1 MQPAARPVERTR
13 RYLTFRL
20 GDEEYAVG
28 ILQVREILEYGTV
41 TRVPTTPP
49 FIRGVVNV
57 RGSVVP
63 VIDLA
68 VKFGMTPNPVT
79 RRSCI
84 LLIEVD
90 IAGEPTVMGV
100 VADSVS
106 QVVDLLADDIEPP
119 PAFGTR
125 VHVDY
130 LLGVAKLGDRFA
142 LLLDIDRIL
151 STDELLQVSEVP
163 EAAVSALAPV
173 PETPANGVPEAPGA
187 GPAEEGESAP

>member
-1 MQPAARPVERTR
+1 MPVAAARPVEKTEQ
-13 RYLTFRL
+13 YLTFHL

-28 ILQVREILEYGTV
+28 ILQVREIIEYGIV

-49 FIRGVVNV
+49 FIRGVINV

-68 VKFGMTPNPVT
+68 VKFGLTPNPVT

-100 VADSVS
+100 VADAVS
-106 QVVDLLADDIEPP
+106 QVVDLLPGDIEPA
-119 PAFGTR
+119 PAFGTK

-130 LLGVAKLGDRFA
+130 LLGMVKLGDKFA
-142 LLLDIDRIL
+142 LVLDIDRIL

-163 EAAVSALAPV
+163 QEAASVLAAPD
-173 PETPANGVPEAPGA
+173 EAGGELSDPAG
-187 GPAEEGESAP
+187 EGESAS

>member
-1 MQPAARPVERTR
+1 MPVAAARPVEKTEQ
-13 RYLTFRL
+13 YLTFHL

-28 ILQVREILEYGTV
+28 ILQVREIIEYGLV
-41 TRVPTTPP
+41 TRVPGTPS
-49 FIRGVVNV
+49 FIRGVINV

-68 VKFGMTPNPVT
+68 VKFGLTPNPVT

-84 LLIEVD
+84 LLIEVE

-100 VADSVS
+100 VADAVS
-106 QVVDLLADDIEPP
+106 QVVDLLPGDIEPAP
-119 PAFGTR
+119 PFGTR

-130 LLGVAKLGDRFA
+130 LLGMVKLGDKFA
-142 LLLDIDRIL
+142 LLLDINRIL

-163 EAAVSALAPV
+163 QEAASVLASPD
-173 PETPANGVPEAPGA
+173 EAGGELSEPADG
-187 GPAEEGESAP
+187 GESAS

>member
-1 MQPAARPVERTR
+1 MPVAAARPVEKTEQ
-13 RYLTFRL
+13 YLTFHL

-28 ILQVREILEYGTV
+28 ILQVREIIEYGIV

-49 FIRGVVNV
+49 FIRGVINV

-68 VKFGMTPNPVT
+68 VKFGLTPNPVT

-100 VADSVS
+100 VADAVS
-106 QVVDLLADDIEPP
+106 QVVDLLPGDIEPAP
-119 PAFGTR
+119 PFGTK

-130 LLGVAKLGDRFA
+130 LLGMVKLGDKFA
-142 LLLDIDRIL
+142 LVLDIDRIL

-163 EAAVSALAPV
+163 QEAASVLAAAD
-173 PETPANGVPEAPGA
+173 EAGGELSDPAGG
-187 GPAEEGESAP
+187 GESAS

>member
-1 MQPAARPVERTR
+1 MPVAAARPVEKTEQ
-13 RYLTFRL
+13 YLTFHL

-28 ILQVREILEYGTV
+28 ILQVREIIEYGIV

-49 FIRGVVNV
+49 FIRGVINV

-68 VKFGMTPNPVT
+68 VKFGLAPNPVS
-79 RRSCI
+79 RRTCI
-84 LLIEVD
+84 LLIEVE
-90 IAGEPTVMGV
+90 IAGEPTIMGV

-106 QVVDLLADDIEPP
+106 QVVDLLPGDIEPAP
-119 PAFGTR
+119 PFGTR

-130 LLGVAKLGDRFA
+130 LLGMVKLGDKFA

-163 EAAVSALAPV
+163 QEAMDVLEEPGEPGGGPSAV
-173 PETPANGVPEAPGA
+173 E
-187 GPAEEGESAP
+187 ESAP